1 MQPSPYTPGEV
12 ATAVPG
18 RALQL
23 SEFDERLSYLVDL
36 HRLIGRIRVDHAPRG
51 LGKTSLLRQYQLRA
65 KARDVLTVW
74 VTAGEGAGLVV
85 QIAEALRRETQS
97 WKGNS
102 RTKFNGLLDALTV
115 SVGIPGI
122 AKIDATVRKRV
133 SQTTP
138 MGVREFEE
146 VIRAA
151 ATSDHHTGLILFIDE
166 IQAADPIGV
175 RTLAYAWQHLQAEG
189 ADIPAAVFA
198 AGLPDAPDKISSVV
212 TFTER
217 LAFRPLE
224 LLTTDAEEIAI
235 SAPARLLGVIWAT
248 DALEA
253 ALDIARGYPYSV
265 QLIADASWSAAGR
278 PEPGGTISLEHVQR
292 GRGIMSADLDALF
305 RARWANSTPQ
315 ERELMS
321 AMASLAVAED
331 DGPVARADI
340 AELMGVTTASMSM
353 IRGRLI
359 DKGFIQPQGRGLLAF
374 TIPGF
379 AAFIRVLTD

>member
-122 AKIDATVRKRV
+122 AKVDERSQASFSNHTDGCARV
-133 SQTTP
+133 
-138 MGVREFEE
+138 
-146 VIRAA
+146 
-151 ATSDHHTGLILFIDE
+151 
-166 IQAADPIGV
+166 
-175 RTLAYAWQHLQAEG
+175 
-189 ADIPAAVFA
+189 
-198 AGLPDAPDKISSVV
+198 
-212 TFTER
+212 
-217 LAFRPLE
+217 
-224 LLTTDAEEIAI
+224 
-235 SAPARLLGVIWAT
+235 
-248 DALEA
+248 
-253 ALDIARGYPYSV
+253 
-265 QLIADASWSAAGR
+265 
-278 PEPGGTISLEHVQR
+278 
-292 GRGIMSADLDALF
+292 
-305 RARWANSTPQ
+305 
-315 ERELMS
+315 
-321 AMASLAVAED
+321 
-331 DGPVARADI
+331 
-340 AELMGVTTASMSM
+340 
-353 IRGRLI
+353 
-359 DKGFIQPQGRGLLAF
+359 
-374 TIPGF
+374 
-379 AAFIRVLTD
+379 